1 MEVKPA
7 KRNKLT
13 LYIGIALVAGI
24 IAGFILNKYYVGIEN
39 TKIANAEVQSKNLHQ
54 RMKGYETVKDSTAFT
69 SLLSLQKKILQQ
81 ITFCLLFLLRYFFL
95 QAGQIIKSCA
105 VFHRFISLHPLM

>member
-24 IAGFILNKYYVGIEN
+24 IAGFILNKYYVGTEN
-39 TKIANAEVQSKNLHQ
+39 IKIANAEVQSKNLHQ
-54 RMKGYETVKDSTAFT
+54 IR
-69 SLLSLQKKILQQ
+69 
-81 ITFCLLFLLRYFFL
+81 
-95 QAGQIIKSCA
+95 
-105 VFHRFISLHPLM
+105 P

>member
-54 RMKGYETVKDSTAFT
+54 RIKGYETVKDSTAFT
-69 SLLSLQKKILQQ
+69 SLSSLQKKILQHKKQ
-81 ITFCLLFLLRYFFL
+81 AEIDLLKSDDEVNSFSRIKLLTDSRK
-95 QAGQIIKSCA
+95 KSTG
-105 VFHRFISLHPLM
+105 S